1 MSSSNRKHAR
11 VEESSSMSSDKHSR
25 RRSSNKKR
33 RSSSSSSLKTS
44 SSSSSSSS
52 TTPGGVFGRCASI
65 ARFGT
70 LDCIGKGTYG
80 TVYRA
85 VDQAENKVYALKRVI
100 LHNEKSD
107 GFPTTSVR
115 EIRILKS
122 ISHPNI
128 VQLHDVIVG
137 EGRDDVFLTFEY
149 CEHDMSTLLQ
159 SFRRT
164 TSFTSSSSSSSS
176 PYDCK
181 FGKGGV
187 KRLML
192 GLLSGLKHL
201 HERLIIHRDLKMSN
215 LLYNSRGVIKIAD
228 FGMSRFIPQP
238 IEHAHLSPKVM
249 TLWYRAPEMMLGCE
263 TYDTAVDVWSL
274 GCIFVEL
281 WTGKP
286 LFRGNDDLQQLSI
299 IFNCLGAPNET
310 SWPSLNTFKNIKN
323 INLKPV
329 VPTKEKSLNYIMSNT
344 IMNSP
349 NVGISMIASLLFYDP
364 MKRPSAESLLLH
376 SYFDETPLPLAEYMM
391 PTFACSHVIKRDDKR
406 KPKQRGNKGKKR

>member
-1 MSSSNRKHAR
+1 MSSSRRRKHTDD
-11 VEESSSMSSDKHSR
+11 SSSRRHS
-25 RRSSNKKR
+25 NKKKR
-33 RSSSSSSLKTS
+33 RSKPS
-44 SSSSSSSS
+44 
-52 TTPGGVFGRCASI
+52 TPGGVFGRCASI

-85 VDQAENKVYALKRVI
+85 IDQEENQVYALKRVI

-122 ISHPNI
+122 ISHRNI
-128 VQLHDVIVG
+128 VKLHDVIVG

-159 SFRRT
+159 SFRSSG
-164 TSFTSSSSSSSS
+164 TSRISLSSSSSSFSS
-176 PYDCK
+176 ISKRGGSSSSSTTTYNCK
-181 FGKGGV
+181 FGEGGV

-192 GLLSGLKHL
+192 GLLSGLHHL

-238 IEHAHLSPKVM
+238 AAHARLSPKVM
-249 TLWYRAPEMMLGCE
+249 TLWYRAPEMMLGTT
-263 TYDTAVDVWSL
+263 TYDMSVDVWSL
-274 GCIFVEL
+274 GCIFAEL

-286 LFRGNDDLQQLSI
+286 LFRGSTDLQQLSL
-299 IFNCLGAPNET
+299 IFGCLGAPTVEL
-310 SWPSLNTFKNIKN
+310 WPSLMEMPNAKNITFQPLVPIKN
-323 INLKPV
+323 ESLTNILS
-329 VPTKEKSLNYIMSNT
+329 PTSMSQNG
-344 IMNSP
+344 N
-349 NVGISMIASLLFYDP
+349 GFRMIRSLLAYDP
-364 MKRPSAESLLLH
+364 ARRPSAETLLLDP
-376 SYFDETPLPLAEYMM
+376 YFEESPRPLSESMM
-391 PTFACSHVIKRDDKR
+391 PTFKSTHSVKRDEPR
-406 KPKQRGNKGKKR
+406 KAKQRKR